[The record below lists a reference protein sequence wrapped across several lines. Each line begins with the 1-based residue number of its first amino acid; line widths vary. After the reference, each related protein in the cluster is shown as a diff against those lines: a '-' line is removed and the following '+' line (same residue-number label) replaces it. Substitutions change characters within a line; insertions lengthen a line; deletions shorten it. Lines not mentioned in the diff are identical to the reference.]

1 MYFSNLIISL
11 NMGNKKPFIKI
22 GRKPKREL
30 NPVEKWRHKIKEKK
44 RVQAF
49 INKMDR
55 RREDDSGPA
64 RKRAR
69 SPSPPIHSSDLMMQE
84 LITPHSLRE
93 DAALRAREKAQKEF
107 DEMMRSKPVAEI
119 SDQEIKKTQQSI
131 QLDSSV
137 DFVPVSIY
145 KKNYEMETIKPPE
158 SESESDSEN
167 ENESDEESD
176 ADFESLGRSFITDV
190 PRPVQIKP
198 INAPLK
204 KNNVKKDQ
212 TFVKNLL
219 EDDKLSEFYKSISD
233 LL

>member
-1 MYFSNLIISL
+1 
-11 NMGNKKPFIKI
+11 MGNKKPFIKI

-55 RREDDSGPA
+55 RRDDDSGPA

-69 SPSPPIHSSDLMMQE
+69 SPSPPIRSSDLMMQE

-107 DEMMRSKPVAEI
+107 DEMMQSQPIAEKPE
-119 SDQEIKKTQQSI
+119 QEIKKPQQTI

-137 DFVPVSIY
+137 EFVPVSIY
-145 KKNYEMETIKPPE
+145 KKNYEMENIQASECE
-158 SESESDSEN
+158 SKSQN

-198 INAPLK
+198 INAPVK
-204 KNNVKKDQ
+204 RTNVKKDQ

>member
-1 MYFSNLIISL
+1 
-11 NMGNKKPFIKI
+11 MGNKKPFIKI

-69 SPSPPIHSSDLMMQE
+69 SPSPPVHSSDLMMQE

-93 DAALRAREKAQKEF
+93 DAALRAREKAQKDF
-107 DEMMRSKPVAEI
+107 DEMMQSQPVYKKPE
-119 SDQEIKKTQQSI
+119 QEIKKPDKSI

-145 KKNYEMETIKPPE
+145 KKNYEMETMQPPECE
-158 SESESDSEN
+158 SES
-167 ENESDEESD
+167 ESDEESD
-176 ADFESLGRSFITDV
+176 ADFENLGRSFITDV

-198 INAPLK
+198 IHAPVK
-204 KNNVKKDQ
+204 RTNVKKDQ